1 MASMEKSAK
10 HVKISTHI
18 RLRLFQNK
26 IKEDG
31 ISPNPFGEAGIALI
45 PKLDKDTRKD
55 LQWQDTGGPHPES

>member
-31 ISPNPFGEAGIALI
+31 IFPNPFGEAGIALI
-45 PKLDKDTRKD
+45 PKLDKDTKKD
-55 LQWQDTGGPHPES
+55 LQ